1 MNSKSNNTKKLLLI
15 DGNGLAYRAFY
26 ALPARKSELGFPL
39 NAILGFINLV
49 INTIVSERPT
59 HVAVAFDHGAL
70 VDTLMK
76 FQTYNVQRGEM
87 LDDLELQLPIIE
99 DFVHICGIKA
109 YRLPG
114 FEADDCIGTLAAKA
128 NCDGFETL
136 IISGDLGLMQLVSP
150 HIKVMTM
157 RRGIV
162 DSVIFDE
169 ELVVK
174 KYGLHPSQLADLRAL
189 AGDSSQNIGGVP
201 GIGEVTAR
209 RLLSQYNSLTELFD
223 SLDHLPAKWRNP
235 LSENRDD
242 AFEFLSRSTIRC
254 DLPLEI
260 NWDECEFKGFPVQM
274 TKRIFEQTNLEGAEV
289 FLRAMGKDVAV
300 ESPCAIPEEAL
311 HGKAALEAL
320 DKVKNSSS
328 DAAFVW
334 FQNDKEKEPW
344 GLSICLK
351 GEHPV
356 YIDLSGWHIEVPSE
370 EEAPSVEEVWA
381 RLRPVFSDVNRV
393 KYVVGVHEIMK
404 NKADMNNVRDIL
416 LFSALLDI
424 NVWEHSIEAIC
435 ARYGFAIYDRNLI
448 LGLAYDSLADIPM
461 RGRICWTAR
470 IADVLI
476 ALGEKMYSKVE
487 AKHLV
492 GIYETIEL
500 PLARM
505 NWRLNNFGLG
515 CDKELTQ
522 KIIDFIDVKLKEARD
537 EFFAEADV
545 PEFDLDSE
553 DELSHYLFNHLAL
566 LVPTRPKNGSILNAE
581 MLKSLQDQNPI
592 VEKIRCYCELS
603 EFKRTFVQKFM
614 VEGKTDI
621 KIGGHLFNLALVSE
635 RRLQILG
642 RVTSRGITELM
653 EHMMAVIDNLA
664 CVSVR
669 RTLAKAMDDF
679 LRPKGN
685 SLLIYLRFPAMGLR
699 FLAHLAKDK
708 TLTEDLQSGRDV
720 EMELMKKV
728 FGSELNSFISVRYL
742 FVNMLLFCFSP
753 AWLAR
758 RLGLEGDDSLQR
770 ASAYLNKFDSV
781 LAETYP
787 TSWNFILRSQA
798 KATAMEEINTLAGR
812 VCRLVEAGSRNYS
825 IRENGERFARAFPI
839 EGGCM
844 DILRLA
850 LVKIFESFG
859 TEVYTMSCKN
869 MIIVHAPVGRE
880 NEIAEKCR
888 QLCLEAAGDVP
899 LRVEYRIH

>member
-1 MNSKSNNTKKLLLI
+1 MNSKSNNTKKILLI

-87 LDDLELQLPIIE
+87 LDDFELQLPIIE

-136 IISGDLGLMQLVSP
+136 IVSGDLGLMQLVSP

-169 ELVVK
+169 DLVVK
-174 KYGLHPSQLADLRAL
+174 KYGLHPGQLADLRAL

-223 SLDHLPAKWRNP
+223 SLEHLPAKWRNP

-242 AFEFLSRSTIRC
+242 AFEFLSRSTIRR
-254 DLPLEI
+254 DLPLDI
-260 NWDECEFKGFPVQM
+260 NWNECEFKGFPVQM
-274 TKRIFEQTNLEGAEV
+274 TKRIFEQIHLEGAEV
-289 FLRAMGKDVAV
+289 FLRAMDKDVAV
-300 ESPCAIPEEAL
+300 ESPCAIPESAL
-311 HGKAALEAL
+311 PSQKVLEFL
-320 DKVKNSSS
+320 DKVQNSSA
-328 DAAFVW
+328 DVAFVW
-334 FQNDKEKEPW
+334 FQNDKTKAPW

-356 YIDLSGWHIEVPSE
+356 YIDLSSWHIEVPIE
-370 EEAPSVEEVWA
+370 EKAPDIEELWA
-381 RLRPVFSDVNRV
+381 KLRPIFSDGKRA
-393 KYVVGVHEIMK
+393 KYVVGIHEIMK
-404 NKADMNNVRDIL
+404 NKAEMNNVRDVL
-416 LFSALLDI
+416 LFSSLLDL
-424 NVWEHSIEAIC
+424 NVWEHSIESIC

-448 LGLAYDSLADIPM
+448 LGLAHGVLADVPM

-476 ALGEKMYSKVE
+476 ALGEKMYSRIE
-487 AKHLV
+487 SKHLV
-492 GIYETIEL
+492 QIYETIEL
-500 PLARM
+500 PWAKM
-505 NWRLNNFGLG
+505 NWLLNNFGLG
-515 CDKELTQ
+515 CDKELTK
-522 KIIDFIDVKLKEARD
+522 KIIDFIDNKLQEARD
-537 EFFAEADV
+537 SFFAEADV

-553 DELSHYLFNHLAL
+553 EELSRYLFDHLAL
-566 LVPTRPKNGSILNAE
+566 LVPTRPKNGSMLNAE

-603 EFKRTFVQKFM
+603 EFRRTFVQKFM
-614 VEGKTDI
+614 VEGKTEI

-642 RVTSRGITELM
+642 RVSARGIIELM

-664 CVSVR
+664 CVPVR

-699 FLAHLAKDK
+699 FLAYLAKDK
-708 TLTEDLQSGRDV
+708 ALADDLQSGRDI
-720 EMELMKKV
+720 EIELMKKV
-728 FGSELNSFISVRYL
+728 FGSDLNSCISVRYL
-742 FVNMLLFCFSP
+742 FVSMLLFYFSP

-758 RLGLEGDDSLQR
+758 RLGLEGEDSLQR
-770 ASAYLNKFDSV
+770 ASEYLNKFDSAF
-781 LAETYP
+781 AESYP
-787 TSWNFILRSQA
+787 VSWNFILRNQA
-798 KATAMEEINTLAGR
+798 KATAMEEISTLSGR
-812 VCRLVEAGSRNYS
+812 VCRIVEAGSRNYNV
-825 IRENGERFARAFPI
+825 RENAERFARAFPI

-844 DILRLA
+844 DIVRSA
-850 LVKIFESFG
+850 LVKIFENFG
-859 TEVYTMSCKN
+859 TEVYAMCCKN

-888 QLCLEAAGDVP
+888 QLCLEAAGGVP
-899 LRVEYRIH
+899 LSVEYRIH